1 MFFLS
6 KRKQERKRRLGVLAF
21 AENELKDLLQ
31 PFPKV
36 RLETRHEKK
45 QSTFLIHQKRAKG
58 QEDLYSF
65 AWMKII
71 WRSEERV
78 EFSTREIHPDV
89 RVCSTDE
96 VYNAIHYMVAFLEK
110 YNTLGTF
117 DMTIGE

>member
-45 QSTFLIHQKRAKG
+45 QSMFLIHQKRANG
-58 QEDLYSF
+58 HEDLYSF
-65 AWMKII
+65 AWMKIV
-71 WRSEERV
+71 WRPEERV
-78 EFSTREIHPDV
+78 EFSTREIHPEV
-89 RVCSTDE
+89 RVCSTGE
-96 VYNAIHYMVAFLEK
+96 VYNTIHYMVAFLEK
-110 YNTLGTF
+110 YNTTKTF
-117 DMTIGE
+117 TLNVGE